1 MTASDDLPTT
11 IAIDG
16 PAASGKSTIGRLL
29 AERFGYAF
37 LDTGLM
43 YRAFT
48 LGALRANIPAT
59 AEACQPFADAL
70 DLRLGTEPEV
80 HVFLG
85 EEDVTALLHNPEIER
100 HVSEYSALPPVR
112 EVLREQQRAF
122 ARKGQT
128 VLAGRDIGAVV
139 VPDAPLKFYFEA
151 DEAARA
157 KRRNAERGI
166 AQQEH
171 ARQSH
176 QALSRRDRLD
186 SPQTFIAP
194 DAVVIDTTHLTIEEV
209 IAAALKHLP
218 CAAS

>member
-1 MTASDDLPTT
+1 MTQHEDLPST

-48 LGALRANIPAT
+48 LAALRAGIAAT
-59 AEACQPFADAL
+59 AEACERFASVI
-70 DLRLGTEPEV
+70 DLRLGSEPEA
-80 HVFLG
+80 HVYLG
-85 EEDVTALLHNPEIER
+85 DEDVTVLLHNTDIEQ
-100 HVSEYSALPPVR
+100 HVSEYSALAPVR
-112 EVLREQQRAF
+112 EALRAQQRAF
-122 ARKGQT
+122 ARNGRT

-151 DEAARA
+151 EEAARV

-166 AQQEH
+166 AHEEH
-171 ARQSH
+171 ARKSH
-176 QALSRRDRLD
+176 EALSRRDKLD
-186 SPQTFIAP
+186 SGQTFIAP
-194 DAVVIDTTHLTIEEV
+194 DAVVIDTTHLSIEDV

-218 CAAS
+218 CAAN